1 MLIAAAA
8 RIGAAPTSD
17 GDVEDALVPC
27 APALAV
33 DAVGVV
39 ASGEVGELE
48 TATLLLLRSADARR
62 DDPLVL
68 AAAEE
73 LDVREGV
80 SLSAA
85 RLMMLGEDETVAM
98 DVPLPDADADTD
110 AAAGGDLDRP
120 SLEGAVSSVVPA
132 TGFWTRGGGGTPAI
146 VAMT

>member
-17 GDVEDALVPC
+17 GDVEELLVAC

-33 DAVGVV
+33 GV
-39 ASGEVGELE
+39 AWSGEVDVEVE
-48 TATLLLLRSADARR
+48 TTATLLLLRSAEARR

-68 AAAEE
+68 AVE

-85 RLMMLGEDETVAM
+85 RLMMLGEEETVAM
-98 DVPLPDADADTD
+98 DVPLPDAAADKD
-110 AAAGGDLDRP
+110 GDLASLDRP

-146 VAMT
+146 VLR